1 MADVKSN
8 AQAVQ
13 QAERDMYGPVGEA
26 QALLELY
33 RSMPGDHAADAS
45 WSLLAHGAL
54 ERFVQA
60 FEHYQGLISLH
71 GRPAT
76 SVPAL
81 KPATEA

>member
-1 MADVKSN
+1 MADVKFN
-8 AQAVQ
+8 AQAVE

-54 ERFVQA
+54 ERFLQA
-60 FEHYQGLISLH
+60 FEHYQGLVSLH

-76 SVPAL
+76 FLPDS
-81 KPATEA
+81 KPAIPA